1 MGNDVKET
9 TGIDIAEDR
18 AIEIA
23 ATHSPDD
30 VRSPGG
36 SFCTVVSVDPQ
47 VLEER
52 GAEAEAVHGISAA
65 ESAQGPNFIEAWRRF
80 LQWTDALLQAAVVES
95 PPDTDDEEPREPRM
109 PDEPPVLLL
118 AAHNGVRFDFP
129 LLLFELLRH
138 NLPCESFERWLFV
151 DTLDVV
157 RMSKKGCL
165 KLRGSVVV

>member
-1 MGNDVKET
+1 MGSNVKET

-23 ATHSPDD
+23 AIHAPNDVHSPG
-30 VRSPGG
+30 S

-47 VLEER
+47 LIKER
-52 GAEAEAVHGISAA
+52 GAEAQAVHGISAT

-95 PPDTDDEEPREPRM
+95 PPDTDDDQPREPRM

-118 AAHNGVRFDFP
+118 AAHNGVSGDRNNHQGEVP
-129 LLLFELLRH
+129 
-138 NLPCESFERWLFV
+138 
-151 DTLDVV
+151 
-157 RMSKKGCL
+157 
-165 KLRGSVVV
+165 

>member
-1 MGNDVKET
+1 MIYLTQAPVDSTVKET

-23 ATHSPDD
+23 ATHAPDD
-30 VRSPGG
+30 VCSPGG

-95 PPDTDDEEPREPRM
+95 PPDTDDDQPREPRM

-118 AAHNGVRFDFP
+118 AAHNGVSGDRNSHQGKS
-129 LLLFELLRH
+129 L
-138 NLPCESFERWLFV
+138 
-151 DTLDVV
+151 TA
-157 RMSKKGCL
+157 
-165 KLRGSVVV
+165 